1 MYTKTDY
8 LEWGTLAVSIVSMV
22 VAAYNIYPLY
32 VYTTLVSS
40 TGWLLLGVVW
50 RKRSLVIIQL
60 LVNVIYAAGLI
71 HYWRT

>member
-1 MYTKTDY
+1 MRD
-8 LEWGTLAVSIVSMV
+8 
-22 VAAYNIYPLY
+22 NIYPLY

-60 LVNVIYAAGLI
+60 LMNVIYAAGLI